1 MCYPAAVRAWWVI
14 PALALLAGRAEGA
27 EGRTSSLSWL
37 RMPGADSCI
46 ATQALARAVEDR
58 LGRPGRVFV
67 SAAQADVS
75 VEGRI
80 EKKKEGWH
88 AVISIRDAQGAQ
100 LGTRELD
107 RPDPSCDAMNEPLT
121 FVIAVMIDPEAAM
134 RSRERAPS
142 DAPPAPSATTTT
154 SSAPPPP
161 PPPPPPTASDQPP
174 APPPPKKKNPW
185 IFEGG
190 GAATLAAGLTPS
202 VALGGAVEAILYPPG
217 VPVGFRGFT
226 ALYPAVLG
234 LGRADADGARA
245 SFDLLYAGGSVCPT
259 LRRTVNL
266 MVCLGGHLGAI
277 RVHADTPN
285 RGIDDGAILPIWN
298 AIVEGR
304 VSFPIVRPIGATAGI
319 GAALPL
325 LRPQFDFKRSDGT
338 TSDTLFK
345 VSPVAFT
352 ASAGVELMFP

>member
-1 MCYPAAVRAWWVI
+1 MRGVGRVLSCLVPAAFA
-14 PALALLAGRAEGA
+14 AALAGRADAGD
-27 EGRTSSLSWL
+27 GRTSSLSWL

-46 ATQALARAVEDR
+46 ATQALARSVEDR
-58 LGRPGRVFV
+58 LGRPGKVFV

-88 AVISIRDAQGAQ
+88 AVISIRDAQGAL

-107 RPDPSCDAMNEPLT
+107 RPDPSCDAMSEPLA

-134 RSRERAPS
+134 RDRSKES
-142 DAPPAPSATTTT
+142 PAAASATTTA

-161 PPPPPPTASDQPP
+161 LPPPPATSDNPPPPPP
-174 APPPPKKKNPW
+174 PKKSEPW

-190 GAATLAAGLTPS
+190 AAATLAAGLTPS
-202 VALGGAVEAILYPPG
+202 VALGGAIEAILYPPG

-226 ALYPAVLG
+226 ALYPSVFG
-234 LGRADADGARA
+234 LGQASADGARA

-259 LRRTVNL
+259 LRRRVNL
-266 MVCLGGHLGAI
+266 MLCLGGHLGAI
-277 RVHADTPN
+277 RVHADTAN
-285 RGIDDGAILPIWN
+285 RGIDDGSILPIWN
-298 AIVEGR
+298 AVLEGR
-304 VSFPIVRPIGATAGI
+304 VSIPIVHPIGIAGGLGAT
-319 GAALPL
+319 LPL
-325 LRPQFDFKRSDGT
+325 LRPSFDFKRSDGT
-338 TSDTLFK
+338 TTDTLFK
-345 VSPVAFT
+345 VSPVALT